1 MNQPGNRPGN
11 GRTHPFR
18 LITNM
23 PEPPKPALE
32 AETIRRWA
40 SEQVEIALAPGEI
53 DALKTLLNDLLDEI
67 RLMKPS
73 DRASVEPE
81 SGIVVQ
87 EWPS

>member
-1 MNQPGNRPGN
+1 
-11 GRTHPFR
+11 
-18 LITNM
+18 M

-67 RLMKPS
+67 RLMKQS
-73 DRASVEPE
+73 DRGSVEPE

>member
-1 MNQPGNRPGN
+1 
-11 GRTHPFR
+11 
-18 LITNM
+18 M
-23 PEPPKPALE
+23 PDLPKPALE

-67 RLMKPS
+67 RLMKQS
-73 DRASVEPE
+73 DRGSVEPE